1 MQMISWPH
9 LFDRLSFFRTIL
21 PVGNPPQ
28 HASHDHWLHRNACE
42 SQQRLRQHLVTI
54 AFSLQRRHGR
64 HWLACGR
71 LSAPAPQQEKAMN
84 ATKTLICILTTGAML
99 GATAPVFA
107 DSGRYR
113 GHDQDRGRYSSYDRH
128 DHRNYNRGFN
138 RGYYR
143 DYYRRPVIAVR
154 RPYIVEQPAY
164 YAPAYYPPA
173 YYPPAYYSV
182 PAPVAVLGAGAV
194 IGAVIGGYID
204 SQSRY

>member
-1 MQMISWPH
+1 
-9 LFDRLSFFRTIL
+9 
-21 PVGNPPQ
+21 
-28 HASHDHWLHRNACE
+28 
-42 SQQRLRQHLVTI
+42 
-54 AFSLQRRHGR
+54 
-64 HWLACGR
+64 
-71 LSAPAPQQEKAMN
+71 MN

-128 DHRNYNRGFN
+128 DHRNYNRDFN

-143 DYYRRPVIAVR
+143 DYNRRPVMVVR
-154 RPYIVEQPAY
+154 RPYIVQQPAY
-164 YAPAYYPPA
+164 YAPAYYA
-173 YYPPAYYSV
+173 PAYYSA

-204 SQSRY
+204 NRY